1 MRTFLLFLSVLVSI
15 CLGVFSYM
23 ALTSQIG
30 SALYILLSLGISI
43 LLVFLCGHAFSEL
56 HIAKRTLKK
65 SNAAQNSQNKV
76 RDEELQALQ
85 TKIANLEAQLQ
96 KAQQTAKT
104 DLVP

>member
-30 SALYILLSLGISI
+30 STLYVLLSLGISI

-65 SNAAQNSQNKV
+65 SNAAQTSQNKV
-76 RDEELQALQ
+76 RDEEMQALQ
-85 TKIANLEAQLQ
+85 TKIADLETQL
-96 KAQQTAKT
+96 
-104 DLVP
+104 